1 MKYFQIITFAGMLGV
16 VTIACAKKTAQN
28 SQTSQTPSV
37 EQEANRPPDQQGNR
51 PPNGG
56 GRPQFSELL
65 SKMDTNKDGK
75 LSASEVQGLLKNNF
89 SKIDTNKDGFITEAE
104 FKNSP
109 PPPPPNKQN

>member
-1 MKYFQIITFAGMLGV
+1 MKYFQKIIFAGMFGV
-16 VTIACAKKTAQN
+16 VTIACAKTTTQN
-28 SQTSQTPSV
+28 SQTAQTSPP
-37 EQEANRPPDQQGNR
+37 EQEGNRPTNQQGNR

-75 LSASEVQGLLKNNF
+75 LSASEVQGPLKNNF
-89 SKIDTNKDGFITEAE
+89 SKIDTNNDGFITEAE